1 MQDCQIRRKVI
12 LPAITIELSAHQESD
27 RIDSSPQFLTES
39 IDEMRLKKLE
49 QLLKGTTALD
59 VARVLSYRPE
69 MFGMPFS
76 MCLEAVMRGPSDWSV
91 GERELFAAF
100 VSRKNQCPF

>member
-1 MQDCQIRRKVI
+1 
-12 LPAITIELSAHQESD
+12 
-27 RIDSSPQFLTES
+27 
-39 IDEMRLKKLE
+39 MRLKKLE
-49 QLLKGTTALD
+49 QLLKGKPEPD

-69 MFGMPFS
+69 IFGMPFS
-76 MCLEAVMRGPSDWSV
+76 MCLEAVMRGPSEWSV

>member
-1 MQDCQIRRKVI
+1 
-12 LPAITIELSAHQESD
+12 
-27 RIDSSPQFLTES
+27 
-39 IDEMRLKKLE
+39 MRLKKLE
-49 QLLKGTTALD
+49 QTLQGTSAPD
-59 VARVLSYRPE
+59 VTRVLFYRPE

-76 MCLEAVMRGPSDWSV
+76 LCLEAVMRGPSDWSV

>member
-1 MQDCQIRRKVI
+1 
-12 LPAITIELSAHQESD
+12 
-27 RIDSSPQFLTES
+27 
-39 IDEMRLKKLE
+39 MRLKKLE
-49 QLLKGTTALD
+49 QVLAGKPVPD

-69 MFGMPFS
+69 TFGIPFS
-76 MCLEAVMRGPSDWSV
+76 ECLEDVMRGPSEWSV